1 MALNQLINQIV
12 DVNIRNVT
20 SNTYSRDLNTI
31 LVLTKED
38 VLKNGETYRVYQNS
52 SSMLEDGWDMEGYA
66 YNAVRLIFSQEYTP
80 VNVVVAQVG
89 GTGTNQDYL
98 DTFNKLLMIE
108 QGWLWIIS
116 DLRDVDTQVKLA
128 EMVEANDKMYFAATH
143 ESEALD
149 STNEDD
155 LASKIKAKSLSR
167 TAVWYDREFP

>member
-1 MALNQLINQIV
+1 MALNELINQIV

-20 SNTYSRDLNTI
+20 SNTFSRDLNTI
-31 LVLTKED
+31 LILTKEQ
-38 VLKNGETYRVYQNS
+38 VIGSELYRVYQDS

-80 VNVVVAQVG
+80 VNVVVAQVE

-116 DLRDVDTQVKLA
+116 DLRDVSTQVTLA
-128 EMVEANDKMYFAATH
+128 EMVEANDKMYMAATH
-143 ESEALD
+143 ETDALEAGN
-149 STNEDD
+149 SDD

-167 TAVWYDREFP
+167 TAVWYDKEFP